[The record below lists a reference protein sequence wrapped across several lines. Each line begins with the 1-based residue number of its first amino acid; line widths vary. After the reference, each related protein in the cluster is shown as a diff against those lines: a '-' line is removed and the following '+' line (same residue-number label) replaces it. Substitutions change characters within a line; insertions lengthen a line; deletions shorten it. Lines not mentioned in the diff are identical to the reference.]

1 MSNPAWADITG
12 KPFIVNGDTFEIAGQ
27 IVRIYGIDAPE
38 DGQMCGTAEDPWRCG
53 QEAGFALAF
62 FITSNW
68 VTCLERGR
76 ALSGEVTAACFAG
89 GVGGPDIGRW
99 LVANGWALALPQA
112 GDDYAAEQ
120 EAARKARLGL
130 LRAPFTPPWEWRRQQ
145 GR

>member
-12 KPFIVNGDTFEIAGQ
+12 KPFIVNGDTLAIAGQ
-27 IVRIYGIDAPE
+27 LIRIHGVDAPE
-38 DGQMCGTAEDPWRCG
+38 EGQMCGTAEAPWRCG

-76 ALSGEVTAACFAG
+76 APSGEVTAACFAG

-99 LVANGWALALPQA
+99 LVANGWALVPPDAVD
-112 GDDYAAEQ
+112 GYAAEQ
-120 EAARKARLGL
+120 EAARKAGLGL
-130 LRAPFTPPWEWRRQQ
+130 WRAPFTPPWEWRRQQ